1 MTRKQKRALVSIL
14 VAFCLTVAI
23 YVTFL
28 FVNVNKWIALAV
40 YILPYAVVGYKVL
53 YDALRGIVRG
63 QVFDEKFLMSVAT
76 IGAFALGEYPEA
88 VAVMLF
94 YQVGELFQSIAVG
107 KSRRSI
113 TSLMKLRPDDGVVLV
128 DSQEIVTP
136 LEEVEVGQIMLVRVG
151 EAIPL
156 DGVIVEG
163 RSSLDTSAL
172 TGESMPKDVET
183 GDVVIGGCM
192 NLSGVLKIE
201 ITAPY
206 GESTLSKILEMVENT
221 SSKKA
226 KTENFITKFA
236 KYYTPAVVIGA
247 ILVAVIP
254 SLIKGAG
261 EWSVWQG
268 QIRRALIFLVVS
280 CPCALV
286 ISVPLTF
293 FGGIGGAS
301 KRGIL
306 VKGAGYLEKL
316 AKTKTIVFDKTG
328 TLTKGVFGIS
338 EVFAIDGD
346 NDRLLKTVA
355 LAESFSL
362 HPIAACFKEISAA
375 LDKSSVMAE
384 EEAGYGIIAKIDG
397 REVLAGNAKLLIK
410 NEIEFEKVSSAGTI
424 VYVAEERRYL
434 GYVVISDMLKEG
446 AKELGEELKSVG
458 VTKTAMLTGDSREAA
473 AKISEELKIDEFY
486 AELLPDGKIVEFE
499 RIAEKA
505 EKGSNV
511 AFVGDGINDAP
522 VLTRADLGIAM
533 GGLGSDVAIEAAD
546 VVLMKDD
553 PRDVATGIKIS
564 KKTMRIVYENI
575 LFALAVKF
583 AVLIL
588 GAFGIANMILA
599 IFADVGVCV
608 LAILNAARALKT
620 KRS

>member
-113 TSLMKLRPDDGVVLV
+113 TSLMKLRPDEGVVLV

-136 LEEVEVGQIMLVRVG
+136 LEEVEVGQIMIVRVG

-473 AKISEELKIDEFY
+473 AKIAEELKIDEFY